1 MGRLG
6 DFEERIAQRLFGE
19 VIDTALGG
27 LGNRS
32 RVAKL
37 RKEGVRSAAA
47 DFLFGDIIEAEM
59 RRVRLAVDED
69 WWAKLDMATRPQDM
83 DWATREQNLA
93 DVLEAWSLNPFARR
107 IVNLHTAY
115 VVGRQMTIS
124 SERKQ
129 VNDWIQRF
137 WHHRKNKMYLEIYN
151 LADELCRAGELF
163 FVMYHNP
170 MDGIPYVR
178 AVPARRIVQI
188 VTDPDDYKRPLK
200 YRELREGDIEGEI
213 GGKWWLSP
221 EHPEAKK
228 DLTKPVMLHYALNV
242 PVGATRSWGGDL
254 DTMLPWVRRY
264 TAWLKDR
271 VRINQAR
278 NAWVWDMTA
287 GSPARVE
294 ELEKKYRGGI
304 IGGSVFVHMPNEG
317 IEAKNAKIEAG
328 DAQDDGRALRMAM
341 AVGGGVAPNF
351 LGDTHQ
357 ATRATAREANQPVFQ
372 AWAMRQHFVVNMFID
387 LVKTGMIRSHQMGKF
402 MRWLPK
408 DYDEDKKTDWG
419 WTRNVADLTRD
430 DNLALARAGKTIVD
444 MAAVMLELKLIDRKT
459 AITWAAK
466 FTGEVIDPGDIM
478 RAIDNAPSEEEIAQH
493 HQEAVEVE
501 EMSWIVG
508 R

>member
-1 MGRLG
+1 MGRFDG
-6 DFEERIAQRLFGE
+6 VRQRISRAKFGE
-19 VIDTALGG
+19 
-27 LGNRS
+27 RS
-32 RVAKL
+32 FVDGMGYL
-37 RKEGVRSAAA
+37 V
-47 DFLFGDIIEAEM
+47 FGDLIDEVIRET
-59 RRVRLAVDED
+59 RLAVDED
-69 WWAKLDMATRPQDM
+69 WWAKLDATTRPQDM
-83 DWATREQNLA
+83 DWYTREQNLA

-115 VVGRQMTIS
+115 VVGRQMAIG

-137 WHHRKNKMYLEIYN
+137 WFHRKNKMYLYIYE
-151 LADELCRAGELF
+151 LADELSRAGELF
-163 FVMYHNP
+163 LTQHMNP
-170 MDGIPYVR
+170 VDGLAYLR
-178 AVPARRIVQI
+178 AVPARRIVKI
-188 VTDPDDYKRPLK
+188 ETDPDDYRRPLR
-200 YRELREGDIEGEI
+200 YLELREGDIEGKV

-221 EHPEAKK
+221 EHPAAKN
-228 DLTKPVMLHYALNV
+228 DPTKPVMLHYALNV

-254 DTMLPWVRRY
+254 DTMLPWIRRY

-294 ELEKKYRGGI
+294 ELRKKYESGI
-304 IGGSVFVHMPNEG
+304 VSGSVFVHMPNEG
-317 IEAKNAKIEAG
+317 IETRSAKIEAG
-328 DAQDDGRALRMAM
+328 DAQDDGRALRQAM

-387 LVKTGMIRSHQMGKF
+387 YVKTGMIRAHQAGKF

-408 DYDEDKKTDWG
+408 DYDEKKEKDWG
-419 WTRNVADLTRD
+419 WTRTVGDLTRD

-444 MAAVMLELKLIDRKT
+444 MTAVMLKLKLIDRKT

-466 FTGEVIDPGDIM
+466 FTGEVVDPGDIM
-478 RAIDNAPSEEEIAQH
+478 RAVDNPPNVEKIVQH
-493 HQEAVEVE
+493 QQEAIEVE
-501 EMSWIVG
+501 GLNWMVG